1 MPKLIESGLV
11 FLFTRLNRVLEWG
24 YIQFPI
30 KRPDTLPYQFVRF
43 EMDGVD
49 GLVIDTLPK
58 CLKFLFL
65 EIRVEWVRLYGS
77 LVVDFRKLSVAED
90 TAYQGYYLIRIWY
103 LSIAV

>member
-1 MPKLIESGLV
+1 
-11 FLFTRLNRVLEWG
+11 
-24 YIQFPI
+24 
-30 KRPDTLPYQFVRF
+30 
-43 EMDGVD
+43 MDGVD

-90 TAYQGYYLIRIWY
+90 TAYQGYYLICRVRSGVSPGFRFGWF
-103 LSIAV
+103 AVDYRFAVSQVGL